1 MTTSTTIINATKHTM
16 KLKVGNTR
24 HASHLATLEAGGKHS
39 IAVDVNATYREYIVQ
54 IIDEPGVENVTVS
67 SDDLCDNKRTTIKE
81 EDGKLNLLMDS
92 RHSEPDQ
99 ARTSKLAKWL
109 PAWMSKS
116 EQ

>member
-1 MTTSTTIINATKHTM
+1 M
-16 KLKVGNTR
+16 KLKVGNAR
-24 HASHLATLEAGGKHS
+24 HASHLATLDASGKHS

-54 IIDEPGVENVTVS
+54 IDAPGVENVTVS
-67 SDDLCDNKRTTIKE
+67 SDDLCDNKRITIKE

-92 RHSEPDQ
+92 RHPEPDQ
-99 ARTSKLAKWL
+99 AGTSKVARWL